1 MKKGYLFIANGR
13 VVPKEQLMSMEP
25 VRTGSFNW
33 AYMYAADKM
42 GWKLYQG
49 INRTFADK
57 LKCLDFDIT
66 YYDQHIFRNIF
77 DIRSNWT
84 AYKNLCR
91 FLKAHPDI
99 EIIHCNTPIGGVIG
113 RICGHK
119 FKKKV
124 IYTAHGFHF
133 YKGAPLV
140 NRTVFK
146 WVEMF
151 LAHYTD
157 VLITINHEDY
167 EAAKKF
173 RLKQGGKVCFIPGVG
188 IDLNGFKIPEI
199 ELRKEKRT
207 ELGLQEDDIALISMG
222 DLVARKNYGFALEVI
237 AAAGNP
243 KINYLVCGDG
253 PEQDALV
260 AFAETL
266 GIERQVH
273 FLGRRNDVKDL
284 LYCSDIFLFTTSQEG
299 LTRSAMEAMAAGLP
313 CLMSDVRGNRDL
325 MEDGKGGF
333 LCKLEEKEFWLECLL
348 RLAADQRLRIDMGLW
363 NIEHVKRFDI
373 SNIQEMSFKVF
384 CENMNQSAWGG
395 DNRTSIKYQLLSSL
409 HLPIDS
415 RLIMVVGDLNDNKNV
430 QTIIKAMSMC
440 PADYHLLIC
449 GTGPLESKLRALAT
463 QTNVDRRCHF
473 LGFRSDVKTL
483 LMISDLFVMAS
494 KREGLPRS
502 TMEAMA
508 AGLPCVVSKIRGN
521 VDLIDEGEGGYTIVP
536 NYYEGFANAIN
547 RILSDG
553 VLAKRM
559 GAYNRNKIRQFSIDK
574 VEVQVVETFNEI

>member
-1 MKKGYLFIANGR
+1 MKKGYLFISNGR
-13 VVPKEQLMSMEP
+13 IVPKEQLMSMEP
-25 VRTGSFNW
+25 VKTGSFSW

-57 LKCLDFDIT
+57 LVSLDFDIT
-66 YYDQHIFRNIF
+66 YYDQHIYRNIF
-77 DIRSNWT
+77 DFQSNWK

-146 WVEMF
+146 WVERF

-173 RLKQGGKVCFIPGVG
+173 RLKKGGKVCFIPGVG
-188 IDLNGFKIPEI
+188 IDLNGFNNIPALEP
-199 ELRKEKRT
+199 RKEKRA

-237 AAAGNP
+237 AAAKNP
-243 KINYLVCGDG
+243 KLHYLVCGDG
-253 PEQDALV
+253 PEQEALV
-260 AFAETL
+260 AQAETL

-273 FLGRRNDVKDL
+273 FLGRRSDVKDL
-284 LYCSDIFLFTTSQEG
+284 LYCSDIFLFTTLQEG
-299 LTRSAMEAMAAGLP
+299 LPRSAMEAMAAGLP

-333 LCKLEEKEFWLECLL
+333 LCKLDEKETWVERL
-348 RLAADQRLRIDMGLW
+348 RLLADDPKFRTDMGIQ
-363 NIEHVKRFDI
+363 NIEQIKKFDI
-373 SNIQEMSFKVF
+373 SSIQDMCFKVF
-384 CENMNQSAWGG
+384 EENMSQKLMGG
-395 DNRTSIKYQLLSSL
+395 
-409 HLPIDS
+409 
-415 RLIMVVGDLNDNKNV
+415 
-430 QTIIKAMSMC
+430 
-440 PADYHLLIC
+440 
-449 GTGPLESKLRALAT
+449 
-463 QTNVDRRCHF
+463 
-473 LGFRSDVKTL
+473 VKTEPPL
-483 LMISDLFVMAS
+483 NI
-494 KREGLPRS
+494 
-502 TMEAMA
+502 T
-508 AGLPCVVSKIRGN
+508 C
-521 VDLIDEGEGGYTIVP
+521 
-536 NYYEGFANAIN
+536 
-547 RILSDG
+547 
-553 VLAKRM
+553 
-559 GAYNRNKIRQFSIDK
+559 
-574 VEVQVVETFNEI
+574 

>member
-25 VRTGSFNW
+25 VKTGSFNW

-77 DIRSNWT
+77 DVRSNWK

-91 FLKAHPDI
+91 FLKEHPDI

-113 RICGHK
+113 RICGHQ

-157 VLITINHEDY
+157 VLITINQEDY

-173 RLKQGGKVCFIPGVG
+173 RIKKGGKVCFIPGVG
-188 IDLNGFKIPEI
+188 IDLNGFMIPEL
-199 ELRKEKRT
+199 ELRKKKRA

-222 DLVARKNYGFALEVI
+222 DIVARKNYGFALEVI
-237 AAAGNP
+237 AAAKNP
-243 KINYLVCGDG
+243 KLHYLVCGDG
-253 PEQDALV
+253 PEQEALI
-260 AFAETL
+260 AQAKTL
-266 GIERQVH
+266 GIEQQVH
-273 FLGRRNDVKDL
+273 FLGRRSDVKDL
-284 LYCSDIFLFTTSQEG
+284 LYCSDIFLFTTLQEG
-299 LTRSAMEAMAAGLP
+299 LPRSAMEAMAAGLP

-333 LCKLEEKEFWLECLL
+333 LCKLNEKDVWVERL
-348 RLAADQRLRIDMGLW
+348 RQLTEDQRLRTNMGLL
-363 NIEHVKRFDI
+363 NLERIKNFDI
-373 SNIQEMSFKVF
+373 SSIQDMCFQLF
-384 CENMNQSAWGG
+384 DENLSQSAWGG
-395 DNRTSIKYQLLSSL
+395 GK
-409 HLPIDS
+409 
-415 RLIMVVGDLNDNKNV
+415 
-430 QTIIKAMSMC
+430 
-440 PADYHLLIC
+440 
-449 GTGPLESKLRALAT
+449 
-463 QTNVDRRCHF
+463 
-473 LGFRSDVKTL
+473 
-483 LMISDLFVMAS
+483 
-494 KREGLPRS
+494 
-502 TMEAMA
+502 
-508 AGLPCVVSKIRGN
+508 
-521 VDLIDEGEGGYTIVP
+521 
-536 NYYEGFANAIN
+536 
-547 RILSDG
+547 
-553 VLAKRM
+553 
-559 GAYNRNKIRQFSIDK
+559 
-574 VEVQVVETFNEI
+574 

>member
-1 MKKGYLFIANGR
+1 MFIANGR

-77 DIRSNWT
+77 DIRSNWN

-113 RICGHK
+113 RICGHQ

-124 IYTAHGFHF
+124 LYTAHGFHF

-157 VLITINHEDY
+157 VLITINKEDY
-167 EAAKKF
+167 EAAQNF
-173 RLKQGGKVCFIPGVG
+173 RLKKGGKVCFIPGVG
-188 IDLNGFKIPEI
+188 IDLNGFKIPTLEW
-199 ELRKEKRT
+199 RKDKRT
-207 ELGLQEDDIALISMG
+207 
-222 DLVARKNYGFALEVI
+222 
-237 AAAGNP
+237 
-243 KINYLVCGDG
+243 
-253 PEQDALV
+253 
-260 AFAETL
+260 
-266 GIERQVH
+266 
-273 FLGRRNDVKDL
+273 DL
-284 LYCSDIFLFTTSQEG
+284 L
-299 LTRSAMEAMAAGLP
+299 
-313 CLMSDVRGNRDL
+313 
-325 MEDGKGGF
+325 K
-333 LCKLEEKEFWLECLL
+333 
-348 RLAADQRLRIDMGLW
+348 
-363 NIEHVKRFDI
+363 
-373 SNIQEMSFKVF
+373 
-384 CENMNQSAWGG
+384 
-395 DNRTSIKYQLLSSL
+395 SL
-409 HLPIDS
+409 HLPIDA
-415 RLIMVVGDLNDNKNV
+415 RLMMVVGDLNDNKNV

-440 PADYHLLIC
+440 PKNCHVLIC
-449 GTGPLESKLRALAT
+449 GTGPLEQNLRALAI
-463 QTNVDRRCHF
+463 QMNVEGQCHF

-483 LMISDLFVMAS
+483 LMISDLFLMVS

-521 VDLIDEGEGGYTIVP
+521 VDLIDEGEGGYTIEP
-536 NYYEGFANAIN
+536 NDYEAFAKAIN
-547 RILSDG
+547 KILSDSF
-553 VLAKRM
+553 LAKRM
-559 GAYNRNKIRQFSIDK
+559 GVYNKNKITQFSIDK
-574 VEVQVVETFNEI
+574 VKEQVIDVFNDLQ